1 LGIAVWLFFFH
12 HVRSLGFSII
22 KLGFLALGVFWLF
35 TLVVFAFATA
45 DAFHSPFLIF
55 AFFLCEWASEA
66 SFGVDSGG
74 RCGLL
79 RALSI
84 HIKLLLFWVGA
95 SRSLFRCV
103 PRRRGWAAVR
113 GRFAKKNPRETAELM
128 KSTNTYRRFLVV
140 VLEGLRR
147 GGAGIIV
154 RKVPRNCNCDN
165 RGSSSGEAT
174 RRGRVAKPGAR
185 LDRDASPASIHPM
198 IMNRRRRLAASR
210 AGRAASG
217 VRSTAAA
224 GAVTRNSG
232 NCRGDS
238 GPVRGAHVPRPP

>member
-103 PRRRGWAAVR
+103 EG
-113 GRFAKKNPRETAELM
+113 KNPRETAELM
-128 KSTNTYRRFLVV
+128 KSTNTHRRFLVV
-140 VLEGLRR
+140 VLEGLRWR
-147 GGAGIIV
+147 RAGIIV

-174 RRGRVAKPGAR
+174 RRDRVAKPGAR
-185 LDRDASPASIHPM
+185 LDRDASPASIHPR

-210 AGRAASG
+210 AGL
-217 VRSTAAA
+217 RSTAAA

>member
-1 LGIAVWLFFFH
+1 MGIAVWLFFFH

-22 KLGFLALGVFWLF
+22 KVGFLALGVFWLF
-35 TLVVFAFATA
+35 TMVVFAFATA

-103 PRRRGWAAVR
+103 EG
-113 GRFAKKNPRETAELM
+113 KNPRETAELM
-128 KSTNTYRRFLVV
+128 KSTNTHRRFLVV
-140 VLEGLRR
+140 VLEGLRWGR
-147 GGAGIIV
+147 AGIIV

-174 RRGRVAKPGAR
+174 RRDRVAKPGAR

-232 NCRGDS
+232 NCQGGS

>member
-1 LGIAVWLFFFH
+1 M
-12 HVRSLGFSII
+12 
-22 KLGFLALGVFWLF
+22 
-35 TLVVFAFATA
+35 VVFAFATA

-103 PRRRGWAAVR
+103 EG
-113 GRFAKKNPRETAELM
+113 KNPRETAELM
-128 KSTNTYRRFLVV
+128 KSTNTHRRFLVV
-140 VLEGLRR
+140 VLEGLRWGR
-147 GGAGIIV
+147 AGIIV

-174 RRGRVAKPGAR
+174 RRDRVAKPGAR
-185 LDRDASPASIHPM
+185 LDRGASPASIHPM

-232 NCRGDS
+232 NCQGGS

>member
-1 LGIAVWLFFFH
+1 M
-12 HVRSLGFSII
+12 
-22 KLGFLALGVFWLF
+22 
-35 TLVVFAFATA
+35 VVFAFATA

-103 PRRRGWAAVR
+103 EG
-113 GRFAKKNPRETAELM
+113 KNPRETAELM
-128 KSTNTYRRFLVV
+128 KSTNTHRRFLVV
-140 VLEGLRR
+140 VLEGLRWGR
-147 GGAGIIV
+147 AGIIV
-154 RKVPRNCNCDN
+154 RKVPRNCNCDS

-174 RRGRVAKPGAR
+174 RRDRVAKPGAR

-198 IMNRRRRLAASR
+198 IINRRRRLAASR
-210 AGRAASG
+210 AGRAASR

>member
-1 LGIAVWLFFFH
+1 M
-12 HVRSLGFSII
+12 
-22 KLGFLALGVFWLF
+22 
-35 TLVVFAFATA
+35 VVFAFATA

-103 PRRRGWAAVR
+103 EG
-113 GRFAKKNPRETAELM
+113 KNPRETAELM
-128 KSTNTYRRFLVV
+128 KSTNTHRRFLVV
-140 VLEGLRR
+140 VLEGLRWGR
-147 GGAGIIV
+147 AGIIV

-174 RRGRVAKPGAR
+174 RRDRVAKPGTR

-238 GPVRGAHVPRPP
+238 GPVRGGNVPPPPP

>member
-1 LGIAVWLFFFH
+1 M
-12 HVRSLGFSII
+12 
-22 KLGFLALGVFWLF
+22 
-35 TLVVFAFATA
+35 VVFAFATA

-66 SFGVDSGG
+66 SFGEDSGG

-103 PRRRGWAAVR
+103 EG
-113 GRFAKKNPRETAELM
+113 KNPRETAELM
-128 KSTNTYRRFLVV
+128 KSTNTHRRFLVV
-140 VLEGLRR
+140 VLEGLRWGR
-147 GGAGIIV
+147 AGIIV

-174 RRGRVAKPGAR
+174 RRDRVAKPGAR

-238 GPVRGAHVPRPP
+238 GPVRGGNVPPCPP

>member
-1 LGIAVWLFFFH
+1 M
-12 HVRSLGFSII
+12 
-22 KLGFLALGVFWLF
+22 
-35 TLVVFAFATA
+35 VVFAFATA

-174 RRGRVAKPGAR
+174 RRDRVAKPGAR

>member
-1 LGIAVWLFFFH
+1 M
-12 HVRSLGFSII
+12 
-22 KLGFLALGVFWLF
+22 
-35 TLVVFAFATA
+35 VVFAFATA

-103 PRRRGWAAVR
+103 EG
-113 GRFAKKNPRETAELM
+113 KNPRETAELM
-128 KSTNTYRRFLVV
+128 KSTNTHRRFLVV

-174 RRGRVAKPGAR
+174 RRDRVAKPGAR

-232 NCRGDS
+232 NCQGGS

>member
-1 LGIAVWLFFFH
+1 M
-12 HVRSLGFSII
+12 
-22 KLGFLALGVFWLF
+22 
-35 TLVVFAFATA
+35 VVFAFATA

-103 PRRRGWAAVR
+103 EG
-113 GRFAKKNPRETAELM
+113 KNPRETAELM
-128 KSTNTYRRFLVV
+128 KSTNTHRRFLVV
-140 VLEGLRR
+140 VLEGLRWR
-147 GGAGIIV
+147 RAGIIV

-174 RRGRVAKPGAR
+174 RRDRVAKPGAR
-185 LDRDASPASIHPM
+185 LDRDASPASIHPR

-232 NCRGDS
+232 NCQGGS

>member
-1 LGIAVWLFFFH
+1 M
-12 HVRSLGFSII
+12 
-22 KLGFLALGVFWLF
+22 
-35 TLVVFAFATA
+35 VVFAFATA

-103 PRRRGWAAVR
+103 EG
-113 GRFAKKNPRETAELM
+113 KNPRETAELM
-128 KSTNTYRRFLVV
+128 KSTNTHRRFLVV
-140 VLEGLRR
+140 VLEGLRWGR
-147 GGAGIIV
+147 AGIIV
-154 RKVPRNCNCDN
+154 RKVPRNCNCDS

-174 RRGRVAKPGAR
+174 RRDRVAKPGAR

-232 NCRGDS
+232 NCQGGS

>member
-1 LGIAVWLFFFH
+1 M
-12 HVRSLGFSII
+12 
-22 KLGFLALGVFWLF
+22 
-35 TLVVFAFATA
+35 VVFAFATA

-103 PRRRGWAAVR
+103 EG
-113 GRFAKKNPRETAELM
+113 KNPRETAELM
-128 KSTNTYRRFLVV
+128 KSTNTHRRFLVV
-140 VLEGLRR
+140 VLEGLRWGR
-147 GGAGIIV
+147 AGIIV

-174 RRGRVAKPGAR
+174 RRDRVAKPGTR

-238 GPVRGAHVPRPP
+238 GPVRGGNVPPCPP

>member
-103 PRRRGWAAVR
+103 EG
-113 GRFAKKNPRETAELM
+113 KNPRETAELM
-128 KSTNTYRRFLVV
+128 KSTNTHRRFLVV

-174 RRGRVAKPGAR
+174 RRDRVAKPGAR
-185 LDRDASPASIHPM
+185 LDRGASPASIHPM

-232 NCRGDS
+232 NCQGGS
-238 GPVRGAHVPRPP
+238 GPVRGANVPRPP

>member
-1 LGIAVWLFFFH
+1 M
-12 HVRSLGFSII
+12 
-22 KLGFLALGVFWLF
+22 
-35 TLVVFAFATA
+35 VVFAFATA

-103 PRRRGWAAVR
+103 EG
-113 GRFAKKNPRETAELM
+113 KNPRETAELM
-128 KSTNTYRRFLVV
+128 KSTNTHRRFLVV
-140 VLEGLRR
+140 VLEGLRW

-174 RRGRVAKPGAR
+174 RRDRVAKPGTR

-238 GPVRGAHVPRPP
+238 GPVRGGNVPPPPP